1 MENNDDKPKKE
12 EKGKQEKIRDMIEQ
26 MAGGKA
32 SPAAKDLV
40 KLKHVEVKKQEVS
53 AETIDLAKSLK
64 EQVLEHDKF
73 EELSNN
79 ELTILEAFMGR
90 RLLLTRIAIIV
101 NQSRIPL
108 GVPGL
113 TKAELEAILDGLS
126 RKGYIN
132 GEIVNENLVFWLTE
146 RGKYRV
152 Q

>member
-1 MENNDDKPKKE
+1 MENKDEEPKEE
-12 EKGKQEKIRDMIEQ
+12 EKGEQEKIRDMIEQ

-32 SPAAKDLV
+32 SPVAKDLV
-40 KLKHVEVKKQEVS
+40 ELEHVEIQKQELS

-73 EELSNN
+73 EELSND

-108 GVPGL
+108 GIPGM
-113 TKAELEAILDGLS
+113 TKADLEAILDGLAK
-126 RKGYIN
+126 KGYIN

>member
-1 MENNDDKPKKE
+1 MENNDDEPKKE
-12 EKGKQEKIRDMIEQ
+12 EKGEQEKIRDMIEQ

-32 SPAAKDLV
+32 SPVAKDLV
-40 KLKHVEVKKQEVS
+40 ELEHVEIQKQEIS
-53 AETIDLAKSLK
+53 AETMDLAQSLK

-90 RLLLTRIAIIV
+90 RLMLTRIAIIV

-108 GVPGL
+108 GIPGL
-113 TKAELEAILDGLS
+113 TKADLEAILDGLAK
-126 RKGYIN
+126 KGYIN